1 MNEKVLLNKI
11 ECLLNNEREYIT
23 DLRDEYFYYK
33 DDLEDEVVCTY
44 GIKGRVVA

>member
-23 DLRDEYFYYK
+23 DLKDEYFYYR
-33 DDLEDEVVCTY
+33 DDLEDKVVCTY